1 MGSGVKIKMAK
12 YTNWATSQSAIGK
25 IDQKRN
31 VNPKNANNYPLH
43 LIDSIWTPMVKLVN
57 GDISIFGGFVHIY
70 MQRHAFKM

>member
-1 MGSGVKIKMAK
+1 MAK

-31 VNPKNANNYPLH
+31 VNHKMQTTIL
-43 LIDSIWTPMVKLVN
+43 SIWLIQSILINMDSDGQMVN
-57 GDISIFGGFVHIY
+57 GDISIFGGFIHIY